1 MASLYHNHGPCQSF
15 GVQTELFFDHLH
27 NFQYNDI
34 AAGRIYTQADMDAR
48 MIAHKTSILAAET
61 ARLAGGPTYTAEEV
75 EERIE
80 ALFHAAE

>member
-1 MASLYHNHGPCQSF
+1 MPIKSWSEPSEAEIDKKLLSS
-15 GVQTELFFDHLH
+15 EA
-27 NFQYNDI
+27 DI

-48 MIAHKTSILAAET
+48 MIAHKASILAAET

-80 ALFHAAE
+80 ALFHAVES